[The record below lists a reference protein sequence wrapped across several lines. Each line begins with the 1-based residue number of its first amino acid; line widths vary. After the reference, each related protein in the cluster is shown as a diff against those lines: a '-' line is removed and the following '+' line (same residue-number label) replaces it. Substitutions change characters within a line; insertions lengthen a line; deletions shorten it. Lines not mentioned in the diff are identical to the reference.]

1 MKIKFFEIT
10 RNLKFRKTGKCKN
23 IIINF
28 NTVDWKCELFI
39 NVIKVGEHICG
50 YSEFNFDIIKQ
61 LKEGNNKIF
70 LNVWDYSDKG

>member
-1 MKIKFFEIT
+1 M
-10 RNLKFRKTGKCKN
+10 
-23 IIINF
+23 
-28 NTVDWKCELFI
+28 DWKCELFI